1 MIYMLEVNMLVAA
14 VVFGFASM
22 FILAMF
28 AWSEAQKLVR
38 RERFAISRV
47 SSRNHDRDS
56 LRIA

>member
-1 MIYMLEVNMLVAA
+1 MIYMLKVNMLVAA
-14 VVFGFASM
+14 VVFGFASV

-47 SSRNHDRDS
+47 SSRNHDHDS
-56 LRIA
+56 FRVA

>member
-28 AWSEAQKLVR
+28 AWSGAQKLVR

-56 LRIA
+56 LHIA

>member
-1 MIYMLEVNMLVAA
+1 MIYMLKVNMLVAG
-14 VVFGFASM
+14 VVFGFASLVI
-22 FILAMF
+22 FTMF

>member
-56 LRIA
+56 FNIA